1 MRQKTNY
8 AVLPDALKIER
19 AGHNAVIR
27 FRENITEHE
36 NGETTW
42 FEADEYTLESPFNVT
57 LENRVY
63 ANYESWLFRAKQ
75 ADYEKTSESARN
87 RRDKSLLKT
96 DWTQVKDVSLSEFDI
111 AAYAE
116 YRQALRDI
124 PQQSGFPYTIVWP
137 KMP

>member
-8 AVLPDALKIER
+8 AVPPNAFEIER
-19 AGHNAVIR
+19 IGNNAVIR

-36 NGETTW
+36 NGENTW
-42 FEADEYTLESPFNVT
+42 FEADEYTLEVLFNIT
-57 LENRVY
+57 LESRVY
-63 ANYESWLFRAKQ
+63 ADYESWLFRAKQ
-75 ADYEKTSESARN
+75 ADCEKISESARN

-96 DWTQVKDVSLSEFDI
+96 DWTQVKDVALSEFDM

-124 PQQSGFPYTIVWP
+124 PQQPGFPYTIVWP